1 MLGENGTGRNL
12 CFMTPLFWL
21 EFEGIKQGVESGMPE
36 FNVSYKPQVYD
47 WKRECTTL
55 RQLLHDKIHDAYTH
69 PQFVSD
75 AMRPL
80 QIERLLD
87 QTLNKLSDGERQ
99 SQPDI
104 YLIDEPSAH
113 LDSKQR
119 ITSSKVIK
127 RFILNTKKRD

>member
-1 MLGENGTGRNL
+1 MQVDAFLRDE
-12 CFMTPLFWL
+12 
-21 EFEGIKQGVESGMPE
+21 GVESGMPE

-99 SQPDI
+99 RFVITLCLGKPAR
-104 YLIDEPSAH
+104 YLSD
-113 LDSKQR
+113 
-119 ITSSKVIK
+119 
-127 RFILNTKKRD
+127 

>member
-12 CFMTPLFWL
+12 CFISPLFWL

-80 QIERLLD
+80 QIETLLD

-99 SQPDI
+99 RFVITLCLGKPAR
-104 YLIDEPSAH
+104 YLSD
-113 LDSKQR
+113 
-119 ITSSKVIK
+119 
-127 RFILNTKKRD
+127 